1 MRILPILATVAAA
14 VFLSAC
20 DDKKTCTPELAQAKA
35 TDLTNK
41 IAEMATTAPE
51 KVAAIAPKLQ
61 EIASQM
67 AAGGD
72 DLEAACK
79 ALDEMSAEL
88 DK

>member
-1 MRILPILATVAAA
+1 MPPPAPPAPLPSISERSWTNGL
-14 VFLSAC
+14 
-20 DDKKTCTPELAQAKA
+20 TCTPELAQAKA